1 MAKGKP
7 GLFDLGIEWIA
18 FNEKLDNQEGV
29 LTLEDEQTLNS
40 ICEATADSLD
50 RAGAVLR
57 RFDADTALLTDEIA
71 RLTARKKAIAN
82 QTEAIRSRM
91 LFCVQ
96 QMGGKVKTVQNT
108 FFVMPG
114 KESVQLAAGHPIPKE
129 CERVEVTLD
138 KGAAKRLIELE
149 PDRAKTLG
157 LELSYGDPFLGRR

>member
-1 MAKGKP
+1 MARGKP

-29 LTLEDEQTLNS
+29 LTLEDEQTLNA

-57 RFDADTALLTDEIA
+57 RFDADTALLADEIA
-71 RLTARKKAIAN
+71 RLQARKKAIAT
-82 QTEAIRSRM
+82 QTEAIRGRM

-96 QMGGKVKTVQNT
+96 QMGGKVKTLQNT
-108 FFVMPG
+108 FFVQAG
-114 KESVQLAAGHPIPKE
+114 KESVQLAVGHPIPKE

-138 KGAAKRLIELE
+138 KV
-149 PDRAKTLG
+149 RAKALIDADPQRAKDLG
-157 LELSYGDPFLGRR
+157 LELVVGDPFLGRR